1 MSNEVV
7 DTKKKFDLIAYLK
20 GTRAELG
27 KIHWPSRKE
36 TTTTTIMV
44 FVMAAIVALFLF
56 VVDQI
61 VATLIKFIL
70 GINA

>member
-1 MSNEVV
+1 MNEVV
-7 DTKKKFDLIAYLK
+7 ESKKKFDLITYLK
-20 GTRAELG
+20 GVRAELG

-44 FVMAAIVALFLF
+44 FVMAAIVAVFLF

-61 VATLIKFIL
+61 VAQLIQFIL
-70 GINA
+70 GINS